1 MSGSDRELLELAAKA
16 AGFDKYEFNEE
27 LGEIWCS
34 GHGIWCPLSD
44 DGEALRLAAKLMI
57 SIDLTDV
64 LNEEV
69 RTLTQSGMHWNE
81 LLDGSGDLSPIR
93 YAIVG
98 AAAHIGR
105 SMP

>member
-1 MSGSDRELLELAAKA
+1 MSTTDRWLLELAAKA
-16 AGFDKYEFNEE
+16 AGFAEYKFNEE
-27 LGEIWCS
+27 LGEIWCK
-34 GHGIWCPLSD
+34 GHGMWCPLSD
-44 DGEALRLAAKLMI
+44 DGDALRLAAKLMI
-57 SIDLTDV
+57 SIDLTDDS
-64 LNEEV
+64 NEEV
-69 RTLTQSGMHWNE
+69 RTLTQSGMHWTE